1 MQPNERHFKAPWN
14 SASLQ
19 APAGNSLLARV
30 LTAVASIVVLMV
42 AFILSFVIF
51 AALAGIALVAGGYIW
66 WRTRALRRHLRE
78 HGRGGRIIEGQVIP
92 DDPGRPDQF
101 TK

>member
-19 APAGNSLLARV
+19 APHGNSLLARV

-51 AALAGIALVAGGYIW
+51 AAVAGIALVAGGYIW
-66 WRTRALRRHLRE
+66 WGARAFRRHFRE
-78 HGRGGRIIEGQVIP
+78 KRRGGGLIEGQMIP
-92 DDPGRPDQF
+92 DDSRRPGQLI
-101 TK
+101 